1 MDLGFV
7 ALYPTALL
15 PEELFAVSRNQQT
28 REVPPGPAKAH
39 GQSIGDP
46 MDASHLNF
54 DQDGHGSSPWAL
66 NCSAIWL
73 PRGFSGGS
81 AGRESICN
89 VGDLGSTPGLGRS
102 PGDRKGYPFQYSG
115 LKNSMDWFPCG
126 SPGKESTCNA
136 GDPGLIPGL
145 GRSPGDRKGYPLQYS
160 GLQNSIDW
168 FPGGSD
174 GKASACNAGD
184 SGSFPGSG
192 RSPGEGNSNPL
203 LHSCLENP
211 MDGGA

>member
-115 LKNSMDWFPCG
+115 L
-126 SPGKESTCNA
+126 
-136 GDPGLIPGL
+136 
-145 GRSPGDRKGYPLQYS
+145 
-160 GLQNSIDW
+160 QNSIDW

-184 SGSFPGSG
+184 SGLIPGSG
-192 RSPGEGNSNPL
+192 RSPGKGNGNPL
-203 LHSCLENP
+203 KYLAWRIPWTQEPARLQSCIEKIASLVLHLYICSEISIFISQF
-211 MDGGA
+211 